1 MTTITVDILRETAD
15 GILVFDGDC
24 RLWLPKSKVEYEADV
39 PAEAVEIR
47 IPVWLAEKE
56 GLV

>member
-15 GILVFDGDC
+15 AILVDDGDW
-24 RLWLPKSKVEYEADV
+24 RLWLPKSKVEYDADI

-47 IPVWLAEKE
+47 LPVWLAEKE